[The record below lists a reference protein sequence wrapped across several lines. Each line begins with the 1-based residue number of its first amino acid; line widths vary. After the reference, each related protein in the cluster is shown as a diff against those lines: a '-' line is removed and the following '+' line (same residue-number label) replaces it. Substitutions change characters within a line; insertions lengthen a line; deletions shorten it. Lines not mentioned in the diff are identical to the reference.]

1 MKNDFKIK
9 KKALSDIENIAD
21 FIAKDNKQA
30 AIKMIKLFYKIFSM
44 IAENPEIGTI
54 RKDFTDKAVR
64 NYQSFN
70 RIPRY
75 LYSNFV
81 VLY

>member
-30 AIKMIKLFYKIFSM
+30 AIKMIKLFYKIKNNY
-44 IAENPEIGTI
+44 IQII
-54 RKDFTDKAVR
+54 RVLTA
-64 NYQSFN
+64 YQD
-70 RIPRY
+70 ICTQI
-75 LYSNFV
+75 L
-81 VLY
+81 